1 MMSIK
6 QKLTGKPSIDRPWMQ
21 YYPQEMIE
29 NLTVPN
35 STINAVEASV
45 AAATVGI
52 GIMLTLTVKTV
63 NHARIFFI
71 FLIVPPSHE
80 LMC

>member
-1 MMSIK
+1 MQKLKKEVVMMSIK
-6 QKLTGKPSIDRPWMQ
+6 QKLTGKPSIDRPW
-21 YYPQEMIE
+21 
-29 NLTVPN
+29 
-35 STINAVEASV
+35 
-45 AAATVGI
+45 
-52 GIMLTLTVKTV
+52 MLTLTVKTV